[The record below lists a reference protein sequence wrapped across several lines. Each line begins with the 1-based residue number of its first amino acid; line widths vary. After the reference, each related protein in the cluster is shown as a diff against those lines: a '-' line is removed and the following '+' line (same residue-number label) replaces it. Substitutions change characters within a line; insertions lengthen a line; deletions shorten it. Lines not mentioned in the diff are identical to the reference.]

1 VTNGDFLPEFAQVTD
16 QTVLLV
22 VDNDALVRLGTV
34 VMLREMGFEP
44 ISADALSSALE
55 QVEMHGEPDI
65 LVTDYDMP
73 GGSGVDLARILHSR
87 NAAMHVL
94 FVTGHDR
101 LADPLEPQWRILQKP
116 FTGQELHEAMT
127 ALLASAR

>member
-1 VTNGDFLPEFAQVTD
+1 MLSDANRTAPVNSE
-16 QTVLLV
+16 TVLLV

-34 VMLREMGFEP
+34 VMLREMGFAP

-55 QVEMHGEPDI
+55 RISEHGEPDI

-87 NAAMHVL
+87 NDQLHVL

-101 LADPLEPQWRILQKP
+101 VPDKLEPHWRILQKP
-116 FTGQELHEAMT
+116 FTGQELREAIT
-127 ALLASAR
+127 TLLASA